1 MSFLD
6 KLFKFKKKPRQ
17 GPITQ
22 SPVSGLPQTAKSA
35 EPQAGSRE
43 PITETSGIA
52 PRVLLRAL
60 VTEKSTRM
68 GAENA
73 YVFAVPRETTKGQ
86 VKEAVRALYGIMPAS
101 VNMVRVRGKDMRFGR
116 HRGQEKDWKKAMVTL
131 PLGKSIS
138 IVNRNESS

>member
-6 KLFKFKKKPRQ
+6 KLFKFKKKPF
-17 GPITQ
+17 GEKKASVPP
-22 SPVSGLPQTAKSA
+22 PVEVAKTAA
-35 EPQAGSRE
+35 AGAPAPSE
-43 PITETSGIA
+43 SGIA

-60 VTEKSTRM
+60 VTEKSTRI

-131 PLGKSIS
+131 PPGKSIT
-138 IVNRNESS
+138 IVNRNESA